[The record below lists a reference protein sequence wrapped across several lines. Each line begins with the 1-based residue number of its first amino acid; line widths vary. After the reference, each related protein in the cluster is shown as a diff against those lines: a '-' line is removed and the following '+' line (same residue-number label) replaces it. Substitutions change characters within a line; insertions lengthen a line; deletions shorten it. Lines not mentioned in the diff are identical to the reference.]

1 MPIFWYDMNKVIKTY
16 LPVHGMNTI
25 GKTKWCITKIAGQC
39 VFVVSKMR
47 SRQIMS
53 TLDSWIVWD
62 ACCYSRCFVFL

>member
-1 MPIFWYDMNKVIKTY
+1 MNKVIKTY

-47 SRQIMS
+47 SQQIMS
-53 TLDSWIVWD
+53 TLDS
-62 ACCYSRCFVFL
+62 